1 MQTMTTTQAIA
12 LFKTAL
18 TGNNY
23 SPKTVRAYSE
33 DVAQF
38 AAWLATESVSA
49 QEPHTITKLDINKF
63 LGHLAKQDT
72 TGKTRYRKVVAIKK
86 FFAFLKDNELIKNQR
101 AGKRLKKHSGMIA
114 TL

>member
-1 MQTMTTTQAIA
+1 MQTMTTTEAIA

-18 TGNNY
+18 VGNNY

-38 AAWLATESVSA
+38 SRWLATESVSA
-49 QEPHTITKLDINKF
+49 HEPQTITRLDINKF
-63 LGHLAKQDT
+63 LGHLANQKT

-86 FFAFLKDNELIKNQR
+86 FFAFLKENELVKNNP
-101 AGKRLKKHSGMIA
+101 AETTFL
-114 TL
+114 